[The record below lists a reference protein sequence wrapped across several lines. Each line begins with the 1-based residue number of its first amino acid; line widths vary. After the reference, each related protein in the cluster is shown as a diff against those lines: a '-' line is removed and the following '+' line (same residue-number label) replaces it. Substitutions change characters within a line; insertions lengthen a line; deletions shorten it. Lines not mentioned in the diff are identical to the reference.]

1 MEANMLAQVVE
12 IFCDIDDFCKQWFD
26 KISPYLLPNPN
37 RKRQRLCRMSAS
49 EIMTIVIL
57 FHLSHYRTFKD
68 YYRDCIEAPL
78 KPYFPNLVS
87 YNRFVEMMASVFS
100 PLSAYLLSRV
110 GEKTGL
116 YYVDSTTLKV
126 CHNRRI
132 HRHKTFRGIAE
143 RGKSS
148 MGWFYGL
155 KLHVVINH
163 KGEIVSFCVTRGNI
177 DDRKPL
183 EQLFRNLEGLA
194 AGDKGYLSKQKEE
207 KLLQQGLKL
216 ITRVKR
222 NMKEKTMTSFEK
234 YFLGQR
240 GIVETVIDQFKS
252 ICQIE
257 HTRHRKPEN
266 FLINLI
272 SGLMAY
278 MLRPK
283 KPSLKIHS
291 LNKNSRL
298 LMSS

>member
-1 MEANMLAQVVE
+1 MLAQVVE

-132 HRHKTFRGIAE
+132 HRHKTWFCRKKRIKTKFR
-143 RGKSS
+143 K
-148 MGWFYGL
+148 
-155 KLHVVINH
+155 INPTFTA
-163 KGEIVSFCVTRGNI
+163 K
-177 DDRKPL
+177 
-183 EQLFRNLEGLA
+183 
-194 AGDKGYLSKQKEE
+194 
-207 KLLQQGLKL
+207 
-216 ITRVKR
+216 
-222 NMKEKTMTSFEK
+222 
-234 YFLGQR
+234 
-240 GIVETVIDQFKS
+240 
-252 ICQIE
+252 
-257 HTRHRKPEN
+257 
-266 FLINLI
+266 
-272 SGLMAY
+272 
-278 MLRPK
+278 
-283 KPSLKIHS
+283 
-291 LNKNSRL
+291 
-298 LMSS
+298 